1 MAIDISG
8 TPISWVKNCRS
19 KMTKTGSVG
28 QFIAGVQSGRW
39 AKPVRTVR
47 EMIDLGLPK
56 SDVNAA
62 KGELPAVL
70 FSGLF
75 TYASRGGFCGM
86 HTGIICADFDNVDAE
101 DVIEA
106 CEDLPWVAGWF
117 RSPSWHGLKV
127 LCLTEA
133 AETADHYPAWFTV
146 QNAFADLGLAVDEQC
161 KDYSRL
167 CYASHYP
174 GAVLRLAEPL
184 KILASAPR
192 IDELPSMGNEDSG
205 CASLWAALLSL
216 EQLGPAI
223 EGQHGDLTTFKA
235 CTIGHE
241 YGVPFDLWLAELEKW
256 NDTCTPPWN
265 QRELAAK
272 CRSAYRNN
280 KNPYGY
286 LAMFEGI
293 I

>member
-47 EMIDLGLPK
+47 QMIDLGLPK
-56 SDVNAA
+56 SDINAA

-75 TYASRGGFCGM
+75 TYASRGGFCGT
-86 HTGIICADFDNVDAE
+86 HTGIICADFDDVDAE
-101 DVIEA
+101 DVIDA
-106 CEDLPWVAGWF
+106 CEDIPWVAGWF

-146 QNAFADLGLAVDEQC
+146 RNAFADIGLNVDEQC

-167 CYASHYP
+167 CYASHDP
-174 GAVLRLAEPL
+174 GAVLREADALPISA
-184 KILASAPR
+184 AAPR
-192 IDELPSMGNEDSG
+192 IDEAPDMSG
-205 CASLWAALLSL
+205 TSSECGSLCAALAAL
-216 EQLGPAI
+216 EALGPAI

-241 YGVPFDLWLAELEKW
+241 HGVPLEQWLVQLETW
-256 NDTCTPPWN
+256 NATCAPPWDER
-265 QRELAAK
+265 QLASKA
-272 CRSAYRNN
+272 RSAYRNN
-280 KNPYGY
+280 KNPFGY